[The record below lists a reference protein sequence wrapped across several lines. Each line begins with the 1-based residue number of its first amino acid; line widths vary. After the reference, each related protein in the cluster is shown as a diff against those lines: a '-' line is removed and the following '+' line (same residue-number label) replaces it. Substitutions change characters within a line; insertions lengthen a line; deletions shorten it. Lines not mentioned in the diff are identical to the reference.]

1 MKILQIA
8 FALLVSGAFFT
19 PQVKAQEETLLKAE
33 RIKADKLPPEVL
45 DAYKKKFPNANL
57 KDIVKL
63 PTKVYKKD
71 WEIEESQQPTGDEEY
86 YNLFLSGDNIQLEA
100 LYDRN
105 GNLIRANEVAK
116 NVALPTNTMQY
127 IVKNYK
133 GYLVKK
139 DKVKRLIEP
148 NSINAEWEVT
158 IAKGKDSKRLLFG
171 TDGEFKKE
179 K

>member
-1 MKILQIA
+1 MKILPIA
-8 FALLVSGAFFT
+8 FALLAAGAFIT
-19 PQVKAQEETLLKAE
+19 PALAQDETLLKAE
-33 RIKADKLPPEVL
+33 RIKEDKLPPEVI
-45 DAYKKKFPNANL
+45 DAYKKKYPSANL

-71 WEIEESQQPTGDEEY
+71 WEIEELQQPTGDEEY
-86 YNLFLSGDNIQLEA
+86 YQLFLSGDNIQLEA

-105 GNLIRANEVAK
+105 GNLIRAHEVAK
-116 NVALPTNTMQY
+116 NVALPTKTMQY

-133 GYLVKK
+133 GYTVKK

-148 NSINAEWEVT
+148 NAIDAEWEVT

-171 TDGEFKKE
+171 TDGEFKKV